1 MMVAKRIRVMESNLS
16 DVFEQARQLV
26 AEADR
31 RVAETERRR
40 REIEGQSKLAEL
52 VIRAEEAFDF
62 TSREKLEL
70 DPRMDV
76 HEDMAV
82 IEFVVRAA
90 RAIFVLAP
98 KDDVMWDLL
107 VVEDGKSVSSVTE
120 IVGGIKAEPNSRRLA
135 AARVVASIAAWVEK
149 HRQSRRAPQGQ
160 TQVQT
165 PQVSQQ
171 IAQPQAAPQYS
182 SQPANDTLPAT
193 GSAVGQGLF
202 SATPKTASP
211 LPGGLEVQAPA
222 YEPRD
227 RRANDV
233 PMQTRYEEN
242 PASRTAPAQP
252 ATLPAAPAAQ
262 KPAAPA
268 RAGYGTFGKFFGH

>member
-1 MMVAKRIRVMESNLS
+1 MESNLS

-40 REIEGQSKLAEL
+40 REIEGQAKLAEL

-98 KDDVMWDLL
+98 KDDLMWDLQRCR
-107 VVEDGKSVSSVTE
+107 
-120 IVGGIKAEPNSRRLA
+120 NYR
-135 AARVVASIAAWVEK
+135 WY
-149 HRQSRRAPQGQ
+149 QG
-160 TQVQT
+160 
-165 PQVSQQ
+165 
-171 IAQPQAAPQYS
+171 
-182 SQPANDTLPAT
+182 
-193 GSAVGQGLF
+193 
-202 SATPKTASP
+202 
-211 LPGGLEVQAPA
+211 
-222 YEPRD
+222 
-227 RRANDV
+227 
-233 PMQTRYEEN
+233 
-242 PASRTAPAQP
+242 
-252 ATLPAAPAAQ
+252 
-262 KPAAPA
+262 
-268 RAGYGTFGKFFGH
+268 

>member
-1 MMVAKRIRVMESNLS
+1 MESNLS

-40 REIEGQSKLAEL
+40 REIEGQAKLAEL
-52 VIRAEEAFDF
+52 VVRAEEAFDF

-107 VVEDGKSVSSVTE
+107 VVEDGKSVSSVAE
-120 IVGGIKAEPNSRRLA
+120 ITGGIKAEPNSRRLA

-149 HRQSRRAPQGQ
+149 HRQSRRAPQVQAPQ
-160 TQVQT
+160 TTQSEQTIVQ
-165 PQVSQQ
+165 Q
-171 IAQPQAAPQYS
+171 APQYATPHS
-182 SQPANDTLPAT
+182 SQPLVESAPAAQNALSAT
-193 GSAVGQGLF
+193 GQNPNVQPNREGF
-202 SATPKTASP
+202 ESP
-211 LPGGLEVQAPA
+211 LSN

-227 RRANDV
+227 RRMNEAAPVSRYDE
-233 PMQTRYEEN
+233 PAPTR
-242 PASRTAPAQP
+242 PAQP
-252 ATLPAAPAAQ
+252 APRPAQPAQ
-262 KPAAPA
+262 KTTTPS
-268 RAGYGTFGKFFGH
+268 RANYGTFGKFFGH

>member
-1 MMVAKRIRVMESNLS
+1 MESNLS

-40 REIEGQSKLAEL
+40 REIEGQAKLAEL
-52 VIRAEEAFDF
+52 VVRAEEAFDF

-107 VVEDGKSVSSVTE
+107 VVEDGKNVSSVAE

-149 HRQSRRAPQGQ
+149 HRQSRRAPQAPS
-160 TQVQT
+160 QVQV
-165 PQVSQQ
+165 PQTSQQ
-171 IAQPQAAPQYS
+171 PVQNVPQYASQPIIDAAPVRES
-182 SQPANDTLPAT
+182 IPPAAHHVAGQILTQQDLDPA
-193 GSAVGQGLF
+193 
-202 SATPKTASP
+202 P
-211 LPGGLEVQAPA
+211 PA
-222 YEPRD
+222 YEPR
-227 RRANDV
+227 RATDVRNNDL
-233 PMQTRYEEN
+233 RNNE
-242 PASRTAPAQP
+242 AIAARPAQP
-252 ATLPAAPAAQ
+252 AARPAQPAQ
-262 KPAAPA
+262 KTASQG

>member
-40 REIEGQSKLAEL
+40 REIEGQAKLAEL
-52 VIRAEEAFDF
+52 VVRAEEAFDF

-107 VVEDGKSVSSVTE
+107 VVEDGKNVSSVAE
-120 IVGGIKAEPNSRRLA
+120 IIGGIKAEPNSRRLA
-135 AARVVASIAAWVEK
+135 AARVVASIAGWVEK

-160 TQVQT
+160 SLGQAQSAQQTHAPANVQV
-165 PQVSQQ
+165 
-171 IAQPQAAPQYS
+171 PQAAQPVIDAMPPAQNPYPAAVPAA
-182 SQPANDTLPAT
+182 SQ
-193 GSAVGQGLF
+193 VE
-202 SATPKTASP
+202 SP
-211 LPGGLEVQAPA
+211 LPA

-227 RRANDV
+227 RRMTDIPV
-233 PMQTRYEEN
+233 HPRQDEPRYAE
-242 PASRTAPAQP
+242 PAAARPTAPPAARPAQP
-252 ATLPAAPAAQ
+252 AQ
-262 KPAAPA
+262 KTAAPA
-268 RAGYGTFGKFFGH
+268 RANYGTFGKFFGH

>member
-1 MMVAKRIRVMESNLS
+1 MESNLS

-40 REIEGQSKLAEL
+40 REIEGQAKLAEL
-52 VIRAEEAFDF
+52 VVRAEEAFDF

-107 VVEDGKSVSSVTE
+107 VVEDGKSVSSVAE
-120 IVGGIKAEPNSRRLA
+120 IIGGIKAEPNSRRLA

-149 HRQSRRAPQGQ
+149 HRQSRRAPQAHSQAQAHSQGQ
-160 TQVQT
+160 
-165 PQVSQQ
+165 
-171 IAQPQAAPQYS
+171 
-182 SQPANDTLPAT
+182 
-193 GSAVGQGLF
+193 
-202 SATPKTASP
+202 
-211 LPGGLEVQAPA
+211 VQAPQA
-222 YEPRD
+222 NGPQATQYTSQPLVDAVPAPQNALSPTMPAPDPLSSREEFESPLSSPLSNYEPRE
-227 RRANDV
+227 RRANDAALNSRYDE
-233 PMQTRYEEN
+233 PAPTR
-242 PASRTAPAQP
+242 PAQP
-252 ATLPAAPAAQ
+252 AARPAQPVQ
-262 KPAAPA
+262 KGSSPG
-268 RAGYGTFGKFFGH
+268 RANYGTFGKFFGH